1 MLFFVVVAAWPVI
14 VHSLFVRSPQNSKI
28 TNLLIMFSFYRHQ
41 AFRVDDILARGA
53 VLRRHFEGESAA
65 ILKVDKE
72 FSLHSLRWGSGGVI
86 DRKTLEGQRKDSWLG
101 RLKREGASVRRA
113 PR

>member
-1 MLFFVVVAAWPVI
+1 
-14 VHSLFVRSPQNSKI
+14 
-28 TNLLIMFSFYRHQ
+28 MF
-41 AFRVDDILARGA
+41 ILHRCQTFQIDTRTQVA
-53 VLRRHFEGESAA
+53 VLRRHSEGELAA

-101 RLKREGASVRRA
+101 RLEREGERVRHA